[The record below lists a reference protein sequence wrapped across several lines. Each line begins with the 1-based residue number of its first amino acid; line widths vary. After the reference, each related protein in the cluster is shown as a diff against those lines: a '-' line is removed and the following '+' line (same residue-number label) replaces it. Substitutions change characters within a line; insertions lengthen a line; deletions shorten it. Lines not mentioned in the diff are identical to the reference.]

1 MCSKWSGVWAGKG
14 EGVSSTHW
22 LPVCA
27 EVVIIPDGVK
37 EIPRE
42 AFENCTIL
50 KQITIPSSVT
60 TIGDWAFRGCSSLT
74 SVTIPSSVT
83 TIGDWAF
90 YGCSSLTSVTIPSS
104 VTAIGDRAFYGC
116 SSLKTAR
123 IHRRTRIDESPD
135 DKSFPGTC
143 VVTRYD

>member
-1 MCSKWSGVWAGKG
+1 MEWAGKG

-22 LPVCA
+22 VPVCA

-37 EIPRE
+37 EIPRA

-50 KQITIPSSVT
+50 KQIAIPSSVT
-60 TIGDWAFRGCSSLT
+60 TIGDSAFNN
-74 SVTIPSSVT
+74 
-83 TIGDWAF
+83 
-90 YGCSSLTSVTIPSS
+90 
-104 VTAIGDRAFYGC
+104 C

-123 IHRRTRIDESPD
+123 IARRTKIDERPD
-135 DKSFPGTC
+135 YKSFPDTC